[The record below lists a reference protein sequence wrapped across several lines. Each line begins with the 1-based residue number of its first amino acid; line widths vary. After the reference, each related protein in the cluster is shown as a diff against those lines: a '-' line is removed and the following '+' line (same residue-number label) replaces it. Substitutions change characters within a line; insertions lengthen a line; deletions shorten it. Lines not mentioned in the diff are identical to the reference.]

1 MIHPTAVIYP
11 GAVLGSN
18 VTIGPYSII
27 GDKVVLGD
35 DCQIGPHVTIE
46 GNTNIGP
53 GAKIFQFASIG
64 APPQDLSYK
73 GEETKVEIGA
83 GVIIRE
89 YVTIHRG
96 TVRGRGATIIGPH
109 SYLMAYCHVA
119 HDCILGPGVIMANSA
134 HLGGHIDIGERAIL
148 GGVVA
153 VHQFVRIGDFALVG
167 GVSGVAKDV
176 PPYTLASGSRIYLYG
191 LNDLGLRRNGFSTQT
206 ILQLKRAFKI
216 AFRSSLRIQDAAEK
230 IRTEMAGTP
239 EAVKFADFLVT
250 SKRGMARVSLSR
262 HSFRTNSAWKR
273 LES

>member
-11 GAVLGSN
+11 GAVLGNN
-18 VTIGPYSII
+18 VTIGPYSTI

-53 GAKIFQFASIG
+53 GAKVFQFASIG
-64 APPQDLSYK
+64 GPPQDLSYK

-176 PPYTLASGSRIYLYG
+176 PPYTLASGSRIYVYG
-191 LNDLGLRRNGFSTQT
+191 LNDLGLRRNGFSTSNHFAAKKSFQNRFSVFT
-206 ILQLKRAFKI
+206 ENRRGSGERSGPKWLARLKRLNLPI
-216 AFRSSLRIQDAAEK
+216 S
-230 IRTEMAGTP
+230 
-239 EAVKFADFLVT
+239 
-250 SKRGMARVSLSR
+250 
-262 HSFRTNSAWKR
+262 W
-273 LES
+273 